1 MICWVSTWAFTV
13 LYTKEGGQLRGYD
26 EGKFARQQDE
36 WQAGDKSVCLRRGDY
51 ISLKDIA
58 RLGHRVIFVV
68 G

>member
-1 MICWVSTWAFTV
+1 M
-13 LYTKEGGQLRGYD
+13 KESLQDSKMSGRQETSQCAS
-26 EGKFARQQDE
+26 EGE
-36 WQAGDKSVCLRRGDY
+36 T